1 VSDCPIV
8 RLANNLKLLKKFDE
22 SGMVAIPLTDWIR
35 FFEALALMTRDGQ
48 LVIYSTI
55 VEGSLVLSKVPFKK
69 KSDVTPKR
77 QDLFDK

>member
-55 VEGSLVLSKVPFKK
+55 VEGSLVFSKVPFKK